1 LNTKILIVAFAGLS
15 LVAAAQSPAD
25 KQKSKTSTTQAPSK
39 DAAKDQRLGNKTA
52 HDSWDQTA
60 AKPTSGKK
68 TAQDSWQQTAA
79 KPASGSGTK
88 PTPVAI
94 SDVNGD
100 GRLDVAVS
108 KNSAPPAGSSKDQAP
123 RDTASGQ
130 TSGKRQHQSI
140 RVIKEVDAA
149 SPHVATGDVNGNG
162 APDMAANSA
171 HATEAL
177 ATRSSTDQ
185 APRDAAKGQTTGKR
199 QHQPVT
205 ITKEADKAP
214 K

>member
-1 LNTKILIVAFAGLS
+1 
-15 LVAAAQSPAD
+15 
-25 KQKSKTSTTQAPSK
+25 
-39 DAAKDQRLGNKTA
+39 LGNKTA
-52 HDSWDQTA
+52 QDSWDQTA
-60 AKPTSGKK
+60 AKPASGKK
-68 TAQDSWQQTAA
+68 TAQDDWQQTAA

-100 GRLDVAVS
+100 GRMDVAVS

-130 TSGKRQHQSI
+130 TSGRRQHQTI

-149 SPHVATGDVNGNG
+149 SPHVATGDVNGDG
-162 APDMAANSA
+162 APDAAASKNSA

-177 ATRSSTDQ
+177 ATGSSTGQ